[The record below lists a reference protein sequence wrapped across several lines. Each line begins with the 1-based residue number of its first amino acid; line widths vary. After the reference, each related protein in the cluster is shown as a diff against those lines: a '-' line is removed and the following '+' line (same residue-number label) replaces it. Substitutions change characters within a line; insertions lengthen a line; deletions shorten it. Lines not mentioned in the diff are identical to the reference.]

1 MSDEN
6 KDQDGQKETP
16 IETETKT
23 AGQLEAE
30 KLEKEIADRHE
41 KLKSL
46 SEEEKVKEILN
57 LRQESKERR
66 LKEKELSERLT
77 AYEAEKEAEKQ
88 KDLRAKGKHEEII
101 AELNKKLTEREK
113 EMNALKPLAEKYTE
127 YNTVKKATIKKSL
140 EDKSVW
146 MDSFDKLDLQELE
159 ALAEK
164 FHTPQKTGTDTS
176 KNFTPSPNGKDERT
190 PEEKMAGIYK

>member
-66 LKEKELSERLT
+66 LKEKELSERLS
-77 AYEAEKEAEKQ
+77 EFEKKQAEEIEKD
-88 KDLRAKGKHEEII
+88 KKAKGKHEEII
-101 AELNKKLTEREK
+101 DELKKEL
-113 EMNALKPLAEKYTE
+113 ASLKPLAEKYTE

-190 PEEKMAGIYK
+190 PEEKMAGSLYK

>member
-1 MSDEN
+1 MPQEN
-6 KDQDGQKETP
+6 TPNESEQKTP
-16 IETETKT
+16 E
-23 AGQLEAE
+23 QLEAETAKIESEKAEKE

-66 LKEKELSERLT
+66 LKEKELSERLS
-77 AYEAEKEAEKQ
+77 EFEKKQAEEIEKD
-88 KDLRAKGKHEEII
+88 KKAKGKHEEII
-101 AELNKKLTEREK
+101 DELKKEL
-113 EMNALKPLAEKYTE
+113 ASLKPLAEKYTE

-190 PEEKMAGIYK
+190 PEEKMAGSLYK